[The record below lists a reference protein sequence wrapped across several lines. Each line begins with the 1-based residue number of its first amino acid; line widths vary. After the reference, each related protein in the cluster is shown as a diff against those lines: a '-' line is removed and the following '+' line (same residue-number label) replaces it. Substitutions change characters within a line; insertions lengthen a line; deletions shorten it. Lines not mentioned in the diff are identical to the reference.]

1 MRGLVDGL
9 RSPHPLGGTL
19 PPIYLEDSLTQ
30 RITAGLDEVLAPVL
44 NVLDNLDAY
53 LDPALAPSDFY
64 EWLTALADPKH
75 EGHALR
81 AAEDLSTHS
90 RSMKGSKLW
99 QLWQKRPR
107 RRSRLSTDLREA
119 ASVSSADQDG
129 GRRRAVTDQLIS
141 VFD

>member
-1 MRGLVDGL
+1 MILA
-9 RSPHPLGGTL
+9 
-19 PPIYLEDSLTQ
+19 
-30 RITAGLDEVLAPVL
+30 TAGSIGLPLPTFGPVISSYVGGER
-44 NVLDNLDAY
+44 NGPPEDCGGI
-53 LDPALAPSDFY
+53 PGFY
-64 EWLTALADPKH
+64 EWLEAIADPTR

-141 VFD
+141 VFDQ